1 MNKGQLNDKKDELN
15 AEISAR
21 KDEQTKAETALDK
34 ANQAKNDADKQKEDA
49 VSENKT
55 AQGNLNDAQ
64 QKYDAAKKDFDA
76 AGQNQQDAQSK
87 ADSASQAYK
96 DALAKLEGLT
106 TENLNKELV
115 KAKAELESAQKDYE
129 KTLSEYKTLVSEKG
143 QADSKAKEAKQ
154 KADAAKAAFEK
165 IQAEYAAKRK
175 AYDAAV
181 EEKKQAQNQLDSLN
195 KGTLKINVD
204 DWKKAVNGWKTEDEL
219 RKMSAA
225 EKAAYQKALSEFQK
239 KFYTQFDKDNPNP
252 YTNNYQIYYYSDG
265 RIEYRIVNDS
275 SKKFS
280 SLQDVTQD
288 DYDELMIYA
297 LNLINDARRQWG
309 IKTDMIS
316 MRVDMNAAK
325 DIAQSYSDKNWSIWN
340 GKGHYVE
347 AITKAAFKYWLDDYG
362 ENWGSGL
369 SFYQDGKNVNV
380 INIYKNRPEY
390 GILRWTCSRETF
402 TAILWE

>member
-1 MNKGQLNDKKDELN
+1 
-15 AEISAR
+15 
-21 KDEQTKAETALDK
+21 
-34 ANQAKNDADKQKEDA
+34 
-49 VSENKT
+49 
-55 AQGNLNDAQ
+55 
-64 QKYDAAKKDFDA
+64 
-76 AGQNQQDAQSK
+76 
-87 ADSASQAYK
+87 
-96 DALAKLEGLT
+96 
-106 TENLNKELV
+106 
-115 KAKAELESAQKDYE
+115 
-129 KTLSEYKTLVSEKG
+129 
-143 QADSKAKEAKQ
+143 
-154 KADAAKAAFEK
+154 
-165 IQAEYAAKRK
+165 
-175 AYDAAV
+175 
-181 EEKKQAQNQLDSLN
+181 
-195 KGTLKINVD
+195 
-204 DWKKAVNGWKTEDEL
+204 
-219 RKMSAA
+219 MSAA

-369 SFYQDGKNVNV
+369 SFY
-380 INIYKNRPEY
+380 
-390 GILRWTCSRETF
+390 
-402 TAILWE
+402 